1 MPKDVVARIVAGQK
15 NLMRA
20 LAQNKG
26 EQAIK
31 DALAKLIDLSVGSSK
46 RKLDSATRNLRVE
59 TQYSML
65 MSSWFL
71 SFLRTDPAIYL
82 SKVKVPVLVVAGSKD
97 LQVPPSLN
105 VPVIQAALKS
115 ASNDRVTVN
124 IHKGLNHLLQTAKT
138 GLVREYRSI
147 EETVSEGVLKKL
159 VDWVRSIPKG

>member
-1 MPKDVVARIVAGQK
+1 
-15 NLMRA
+15 
-20 LAQNKG
+20 
-26 EQAIK
+26 
-31 DALAKLIDLSVGSSK
+31 
-46 RKLDSATRNLRVE
+46 
-59 TQYSML
+59 ML

-124 IHKGLNHLLQTAKT
+124 IHK
-138 GLVREYRSI
+138 I
-147 EETVSEGVLKKL
+147 ESSSSNGENRPCSGV
-159 VDWVRSIPKG
+159 